1 MFEDLKEIMPKELN
15 ESMRM
20 MSHQVGNINKEIE
33 NTKKNQTEIQRLMRT
48 ITETKNSP
56 EGINNRTE
64 QAESRITELEDRSIN
79 IIQSEE
85 KKEKRMKKN

>member
-56 EGINNRTE
+56 EGVNNRTE
-64 QAESRITELEDRSIN
+64 LAESRITELEDRSIN

>member
-15 ESMRM
+15 EAMRM
-20 MSHQVGNINKEIE
+20 MSHQVGNINKEME
-33 NTKKNQTEIQRLMRT
+33 NTKKNQTEIQRLMST
-48 ITETKNSP
+48 ITEMKNSP
-56 EGINNRTE
+56 GGVNNRTE

-85 KKEKRMKKN
+85 KKEKE

>member
-15 ESMRM
+15 ETMRM

-33 NTKKNQTEIQRLMRT
+33 NTKKNQTEIQRLMST
-48 ITETKNSP
+48 ITEMKNSP
-56 EGINNRTE
+56 EGVNNRTE